1 MVIYMYSIYLDSP
14 QLAVQQNQKKQYK
27 RIINRNKR
35 QQQKP
40 LPKFYKPSY
49 YNTAYQRFILSSA
62 SFTPG
67 Y

>member
-1 MVIYMYSIYLDSP
+1 MYSIYLDSP

-35 QQQKP
+35 RQQKP
-40 LPKFYKPSY
+40 LPEFHKASY
-49 YNTAYQRFILSSA
+49 YYTAYQRFIPSS
-62 SFTPG
+62 SNLTTR